1 MCPWKTTLWLGPTA
15 VRLLITDEDNHEIL
29 KARLPL
35 RPTHP
40 RAVLSLLEGL
50 ALWAGHPLG
59 VALGVAGRSGPGF
72 AGWIFDPDG
81 MPGDSA
87 LLQFTV
93 LNARRP
99 RRRTLPGVGDFRQLR
114 LLHRDGRW
122 L

>member
-50 ALWAGHPLG
+50 ALWAGHPLV
-59 VALGVAGRSGPGF
+59 VALGVAGRSDRVS
-72 AGWIFDPDG
+72 AAWIFNPEG
-81 MPGDSA
+81 MPDDSA

-93 LNARRP
+93 LVGRRP
-99 RRRTLPGVGDFRQLR
+99 RRRTLSGVGDFRQLR
-114 LLHRDGRW
+114 LLHRDGRCT
-122 L
+122 